1 MMWNFINLMQL
12 ISMLPLINVAFPMN
26 TIIFYKIIMSTANFE
41 VIPADLIYEKLFDM
55 EGNDLAPNF
64 RLMEYETDNFFDNLG
79 SLGLILTF
87 SIALT
92 LVGMIISLILK
103 KIGK

>member
-1 MMWNFINLMQL
+1 M
-12 ISMLPLINVAFPMN
+12 INVAFPMN
-26 TIIFYKIIMSTANFE
+26 SITFYKIIMNIANLE
-41 VIPADLIYEKLFDM
+41 VIPADIIYEKMFNM
-55 EGNDLAPNF
+55 EGNELAPNF

-79 SLGLILTF
+79 SLGLILSF

-92 LVGMIISLILK
+92 LVGMIVSSILK